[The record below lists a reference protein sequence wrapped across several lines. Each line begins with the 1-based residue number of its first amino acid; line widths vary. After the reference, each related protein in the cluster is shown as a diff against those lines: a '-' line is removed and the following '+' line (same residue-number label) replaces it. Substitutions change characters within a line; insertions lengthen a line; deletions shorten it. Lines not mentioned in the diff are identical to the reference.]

1 MYYFTY
7 STDTRHARENLS
19 KKGVKAM
26 HKVLSEIKEI
36 INKSIREYLPD
47 VRSGDLEEN
56 GNIYYMNGKNGTEF
70 DWYVNEHISDFIV
83 FYNDEANLGA
93 VKLTLYVDGNIL
105 IYVYGDK
112 GNTIVQKLETAID
125 ITEQEMLGLAVL
137 LKKEAD
143 DKKIFDKAIDMI
155 DSDIKVGEDDIAE
168 FRNNEKFYAKI
179 IERRNLFNRKAIV
192 SAMILREGYKVGY
205 MLRFEPR
212 DGDDSGW
219 QLLAGNEDDNY
230 INNVKN
236 LGLVPLGYVCELD
249 PDILKYIDQP
259 VGTNL
264 IRISSHEFEADDRS
278 KKIFVEKR

>member
-1 MYYFTY
+1 
-7 STDTRHARENLS
+7 
-19 KKGVKAM
+19 M
-26 HKVLSEIKEI
+26 HKVLSEIKAI

-47 VRSGDLEEN
+47 IGSEDLEGN
-56 GNIYYMNGKNGTEF
+56 GKVYYMNGKNGTEF
-70 DWYVNEHISDFIV
+70 NWYVNEHISDFMV

-112 GNTIVQKLETAID
+112 GNTLVQKIETSIN
-125 ITEQEMLGLAVL
+125 ITEQEMLNLAVIL
-137 LKKEAD
+137 RKEAD

-155 DSDIKVGEDDIAE
+155 DSDIKVSEDDIAE
-168 FRNNEKFYAKI
+168 FRNNEKYYSKI

-219 QLLAGNEDDNY
+219 QLLAGNEDDRY
-230 INNVKN
+230 LNNVKN
-236 LGLVPLGYVCELD
+236 LALLPLVYVCELD

-264 IRISSHEFEADDRS
+264 IRISSHEFEADTRK
-278 KKIFVEKR
+278 KKIFIEKR